1 MSKFETVIIYSPE
14 IQTKS
19 LKDLIDNFKSTIS
32 NNSGKVI
39 NQEDW
44 GLRDLS
50 YNIKKFNRAF
60 YTFFQIEIESSH
72 IDKIKK
78 DLNQKE
84 NILRYLFIKVKSHQ
98 SLPTKLANEKK

>member
-50 YNIKKFNRAF
+50 YNIKKFNKAF

>member
-1 MSKFETVIIYSPE
+1 M
-14 IQTKS
+14 
-19 LKDLIDNFKSTIS
+19 
-32 NNSGKVI
+32 
-39 NQEDW
+39 
-44 GLRDLS
+44 
-50 YNIKKFNRAF
+50 RARI
-60 YTFFQIEIESSH
+60 FQIEIESSH

>member
-1 MSKFETVIIYSPE
+1 MTKFEAVIIFSPE

-19 LKDLIDNFKSTIS
+19 LNDLIDNFKTTILS
-32 NNSGKVI
+32 NSGKII

-50 YNIKKFNRAF
+50 YNIKKFNKAF
-60 YTFFQIEIESSH
+60 YSFFQIEMDSSN

-78 DLNQKE
+78 DLNQKD
-84 NILRYLFIKVKSHQ
+84 NILRYLFIKVKLHQ

>member
-50 YNIKKFNRAF
+50 YNIKKFNKAF
-60 YTFFQIEIESSH
+60 YTFFQLEIESSH

>member
-50 YNIKKFNRAF
+50 YNIKKFNKAF

-78 DLNQKE
+78 DLNQQE

-98 SLPTKLANEKK
+98 SLPTISK

>member
-1 MSKFETVIIYSPE
+1 MSKFETVIVYSPE

-19 LKDLIDNFKSTIS
+19 LKDLIDNFKTTIS

-39 NQEDW
+39 NQDDW

-50 YNIKKFNRAF
+50 YNIKKFNKAF
-60 YTFFQIEIESSH
+60 YTFFQIEIESLH

-84 NILRYLFIKVKSHQ
+84 NVLRYLFIKVKSHQ

>member
-39 NQEDW
+39 NQEDC

-50 YNIKKFNRAF
+50 YNIKKFNKAF
-60 YTFFQIEIESSH
+60 YTFFQIEIESLH

-84 NILRYLFIKVKSHQ
+84 NVLRYLFIKVKSHQ

>member
-1 MSKFETVIIYSPE
+1 MSKFETVIVYSPE

-19 LKDLIDNFKSTIS
+19 LKDLIDSFKTSIS

-50 YNIKKFNRAF
+50 YNIKKFNKAF
-60 YTFFQIEIESSH
+60 YTFFQIEIESLH

-84 NILRYLFIKVKSHQ
+84 NVLRYLFIKVKSHQ